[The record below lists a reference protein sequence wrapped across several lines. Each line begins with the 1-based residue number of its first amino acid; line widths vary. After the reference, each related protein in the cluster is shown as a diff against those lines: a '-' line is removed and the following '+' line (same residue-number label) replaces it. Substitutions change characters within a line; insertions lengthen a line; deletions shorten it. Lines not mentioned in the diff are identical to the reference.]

1 MTPDTEE
8 QVRGSAE
15 RKGGVSAPPRSG
27 LPLEGKLFLRPS
39 VKQAIASVA
48 QSLFQGEIISCG
60 RRERTPQRPFLI
72 SNNLLSRVA
81 ISSLMALISLANFIF
96 SL

>member
-15 RKGGVSAPPRSG
+15 RKSGVSAPPRSG

-39 VKQAIASVA
+39 VKQAIASLA
-48 QSLFQGEIISCG
+48 Q
-60 RRERTPQRPFLI
+60 
-72 SNNLLSRVA
+72 
-81 ISSLMALISLANFIF
+81 ISLPRENYLFWET
-96 SL
+96 